1 MVRINFQTR
10 EKNGCKC
17 NAGIGELVKRISPFH
32 SHVFLSFFHKKFLCF
47 TFYVKKKKKKNIIY
61 QISHPLSLLLLLL

>member
-17 NAGIGELVKRISPFH
+17 NARWGELSEFFSHFSFSPD
-32 SHVFLSFFHKKFLCF
+32 KKFH
-47 TFYVKKKKKKNIIY
+47 VSRGKNIIY
-61 QISHPLSLLLLLL
+61 